1 MLRYKEIKNEL
12 LQEISSL
19 SPGDKLLSRP
29 KLCKKLDTTRATL
42 DKAIKEL
49 EAEGYLS
56 SKDGSGTYLVE
67 LFDKSPHIATNW
79 GIIVPDIMYSIYSG
93 LVRGAENIAQQHDIN
108 IIICNSD
115 NQPSKQEQYIK
126 RLLLSGVSGII
137 LVPVIP
143 NNIRENFHLYNQ
155 LADIKTPFVFCNRSV
170 EGINV
175 PVITSNDFYGGYA
188 ATKHLIGLGYQN
200 IAYIAS
206 KKYVTSTER
215 CKGYLSALIEAGIE
229 VNRRH
234 IVFLDHEDLNEAGY
248 EALIKIQDM
257 GMPLDAAFCFN
268 DKIASGCYRALH
280 GKNVKISDDFGI
292 ISYDNSDI
300 CLKLEPKLTSVS
312 YKNVEIG
319 TKAAEILWK
328 ITTKQYIPDFEYYL
342 LHPDIVIRESCL
354 GKNRTKGK
362 L

>member
-1 MLRYKEIKNEL
+1 MLRYKEIKNLL
-12 LQEISSL
+12 LQEIASL

-42 DKAIKEL
+42 DKAIREL

-67 LFDKSPHIATNW
+67 LFDKSPHVSTNW
-79 GIIVPDIMYSIYSG
+79 GIIVPDVMYSIYSG

-115 NQPSKQEQYIK
+115 NQPAKQEQYIK

-137 LVPVIP
+137 LVPVIS
-143 NNIRENFHLYNQ
+143 NNIRENFQLYNQ
-155 LADIKTPFVFCNRSV
+155 LENIKTPIVFCNRSV

-175 PVITSNDFYGGYA
+175 PVITSNDFYGGYI
-188 ATKHLIGLGYQN
+188 ATRHLIAQGYQN
-200 IAYIAS
+200 IAYLS
-206 KKYVTSTER
+206 GKKYVTSTER

-234 IVFLDHEDLNEAGY
+234 IIFSEMEDQYEAGY
-248 EALIKIQDM
+248 EAMHQLMQPN
-257 GMPLDAAFCFN
+257 MPLDAVFCFN
-268 DKIASGCYRALH
+268 DKIASGCYRALNENH
-280 GKNVKISDDFGI
+280 ITISDEIGI

-300 CLKLEPKLTSVS
+300 CLKLDPKLTSVS

-328 ITTKQYIPDFEYYL
+328 MTNNQYVPDFEYYL

-354 GKNRTKGK
+354 GRETA
-362 L
+362 